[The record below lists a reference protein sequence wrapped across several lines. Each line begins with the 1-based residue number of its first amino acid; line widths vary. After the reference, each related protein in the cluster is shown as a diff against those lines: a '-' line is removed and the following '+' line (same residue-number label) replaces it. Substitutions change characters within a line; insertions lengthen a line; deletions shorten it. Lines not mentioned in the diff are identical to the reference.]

1 MLRPMSVHAHREHGV
16 KHVGCGVITVS
27 DTRTSDTDGS
37 GRKIRELL
45 EANGHRVELYRI
57 LRDEPELIAAA
68 VSEAPPAAEVL
79 ILNGGTGVA
88 RRDTTYEAVTRLLDK
103 EISGFGEL
111 FRLLSYEQIGSAA
124 MLSRATAGVAG
135 KRVIF
140 SLPGSTAA
148 VELAMSKLILPEL
161 GHMVALVRG

>member
-1 MLRPMSVHAHREHGV
+1 MLSFMSVHAHREHAV

-27 DTRTSDTDGS
+27 DTRTPDTDTTGNKV
-37 GRKIRELL
+37 RQLL
-45 EANGHRVELYRI
+45 EGNGHRVELYRI
-57 LRDEPELIAAA
+57 LKDEPELIVRAID
-68 VSEAPPAAEVL
+68 EAPAAAEVL

-111 FRLLSYEQIGSAA
+111 FRMLSYEQIGAAA
-124 MLSRATAGVAG
+124 MLSRATAGIAG
-135 KRVIF
+135 KHVIF

-161 GHMVALVRG
+161 GHVVSLIRE